1 MYNLFKINILKL
13 IKMSNC
19 TTCKCKN
26 QPCGCEDQGL
36 LTPCPPTIPCD
47 DPNACPET
55 FDAKC
60 VYYNGISDDCTGI
73 QSGMTVTE
81 VIQQLEIVLGPFLC
95 LQCPSVFLPIS
106 GTIDVSLIPT
116 LTWNAVSGA
125 TGYDVY
131 FDTVTPPT
139 TLVLEDT
146 TATSYTI
153 VTPLLENT
161 TYYWQIVS
169 QNAGGEALDC
179 PIEEF
184 TTLTVPPIPIPP
196 CVNPVQYILDI
207 AINGSPST
215 DYADILATIE
225 STLTNGIILTECDLC
240 CPDCNGQAPQDSDPY
255 VLGNTLN
262 FIDIITYLGE
272 GQTWAC
278 CLNVEASLIAYST
291 FNEAIGD
298 ITFNTCCNEFG
309 PCANNISD
317 AVENYSDILTDGI
330 VEYNSLNGDT
340 ALCTLLDTLQAIA
353 PSLTPL
359 ELQDL
364 IIAILGLGIVVDCQ
378 NGKIMISSIPTYI
391 TYNPF

>member
-1 MYNLFKINILKL
+1 
-13 IKMSNC
+13 MSCTKCNC
-19 TTCKCKN
+19 KTA
-26 QPCGCEDQGL
+26 PCGCEDQGL
-36 LTPCPPTIPCD
+36 MTPPPCSVDTAFCPTPSPCS
-47 DPNACPET
+47 EQ
-55 FDAKC
+55 FDSQC
-60 VYYNGISDDCTGI
+60 IVYNGEGNVCADITTG
-73 QSGMTVTE
+73 QNLQE
-81 VIQQLEIVLGPFLC
+81 VIDTLTTKLEPFLC
-95 LQCPSVFLPIS
+95 LQCPSLFMPIS

-139 TLVLEDT
+139 TLILGDT
-146 TATSYTI
+146 TATSYTV

-240 CPDCNGQAPQDSDPY
+240 CPDCNGQAPQDTDPY

-262 FIDIITYLGE
+262 FIDIITYLGQ

-298 ITFNTCCNEFG
+298 INFNTCCNKFSS
-309 PCANNISD
+309 CANNISD
-317 AVENYSDILTDGI
+317 AVADFSTILADGI
-330 VEYNSLNGDT
+330 LEYNSLNEDT
-340 ALCTLLDTLQAIA
+340 SVCILLDTLQSIL

-359 ELQDL
+359 QLQNL
-364 IIAILGLGIVVDCQ
+364 IIAILDLGIVVDCS
-378 NGKIMISSIPTYI
+378 NGKIMISSISTYI